1 MMEKDILHKH
11 EFKEIWSFYIKIFA
25 CKQRKLIRIK
35 KDQEDRRILNVYAN
49 NWTSKYIKQKL
60 TGWKGEIEKFIII
73 IKKSNTALSLTYG
86 TNRGKISKDIE
97 DLNVTRKQM
106 NLIDIYRILYQQ

>member
-1 MMEKDILHKH
+1 MEKDILHKH

-49 NWTSKYIKQKL
+49 N
-60 TGWKGEIEKFIII
+60 
-73 IKKSNTALSLTYG
+73 
-86 TNRGKISKDIE
+86 
-97 DLNVTRKQM
+97 
-106 NLIDIYRILYQQ
+106 